1 MSQRLEYLVNKAIRK
16 ANELKHEYLTLECL
30 LWVLLEDEQIVDLLE
45 QFQVNV
51 EETRAELEI
60 FLKDQRNFSILS
72 EEKIDE
78 LMKGQFLDDEVRS
91 LAKKAGI
98 NYQPEISVALQRV
111 IQRAAV
117 HVQSSGKGHVR
128 GLNLLISMFREKES
142 FAVYLLRKQGL
153 EHYDLVSG
161 IAHGMD
167 RPVSDVDMDARGME
181 APRHG
186 SYLMQFTSNI
196 NELVKQNKI
205 DPLIGR
211 EEELKRIIQILCR
224 RQKNNPLLIGEAGV
238 GKTALAYGLAAAIER
253 NKVPNVLK
261 ETTVLGLDMGGLI
274 AGAKFR
280 GDLEQRFKGILH
292 EIFNLKKKGKKT
304 VIFIDEIH
312 TVMGAGSVG
321 SGGMDASNLLKPAL
335 LAGDIRCMGST
346 THEECRK
353 FIEKDPA
360 FGRRFQKIP
369 VDEPSE
375 QESYKIMQGLRS
387 RFEEYHGVR
396 YSNLVLKMAVELSNL
411 YISDRKLPDK
421 AIDVIDEAG
430 AAIQLLPSTQRRVN
444 ITKTDIEN
452 IVSSLAR
459 IPRKTVV
466 GSDREN
472 LRNLAGNLRALVYG
486 QKDAIDKVTDAVIL
500 SRSGLGNQD
509 RPVASLLFTG
519 PTGVGKTELSK
530 QLALALGIHFARFD
544 MSEYMEKHSVAK
556 LIGAPPGYIGHDQ
569 GGLLTEKIT
578 KTPHCVLLLDE
589 IEKAHMDLFN
599 ILLQVM
605 DYGKLTDSHGRASD
619 FRNVILI
626 MTTNLGAQ
634 EMEKGNIGLG
644 SSVDDTLSKRKQA
657 IKNFFSPEFRNRLDH
672 IIHFNR
678 LDEDYI
684 LRIVDKFIME
694 LKEKLSAKHVELII
708 EDTARKWL
716 AQNGYDAKMGA
727 RPIGKLIDNKIK
739 KVLSKELLFGKLA
752 KGGKVTVKIKNCEL
766 FFDFYHRKLMEQVLL

>member
-1 MSQRLEYLVNKAIRK
+1 MGQRLEYLVNKAIKK
-16 ANELKHEYLTLECL
+16 ANELKHEYLTMECV
-30 LWVLLEDEQIVDLLE
+30 LWVLLEDEQIVDILE

-51 EETRAELEI
+51 QETREALEV
-60 FLKDQRNFSILS
+60 FLKDGKNFSILS
-72 EEKIDE
+72 EKKIDE
-78 LMKGQFLDDEVRS
+78 LMKAQFLDDEVCA

-111 IQRAAV
+111 IQRAVV
-117 HVQSSGKGHVR
+117 HVQSSGKGNVR
-128 GLNLLISMFREKES
+128 GLNILVAMFREKES

-161 IAHGMD
+161 IAHGID
-167 RPVSDVDMDARGME
+167 RPVTDAETRGFE
-181 APRHG
+181 VSGHRG
-186 SYLMQFTSNI
+186 CLMQYTFNI
-196 NELVKQNKI
+196 NELAKQNKI

-238 GKTALAYGLAAAIER
+238 GKTALAYGLASVIEGK
-253 NKVPNVLK
+253 NVPRVLR
-261 ETTVLGLDMGGLI
+261 ETTVLGLDMGALI

-280 GDLEQRFKGILH
+280 GDFEQRFKGILH

-321 SGGMDASNLLKPAL
+321 SGGMDASSLLKPAL

-346 THEECRK
+346 THEEYRK
-353 FIEKDPA
+353 FIEKDIA
-360 FGRRFQKIP
+360 FSRRFQKIS
-369 VDEPSE
+369 VDEPSR
-375 QESYKIMQGLRS
+375 QETFKIMQGLRS
-387 RFEEYHGVR
+387 RFEKYHGVR
-396 YSNLVLKMAVELSNL
+396 YSNLVLKTAIELSDI
-411 YISDRKLPDK
+411 YISDRNLPDK

-430 AAIQLLPSTQRRVN
+430 AAIHLLPATQKRVN

-452 IVSSLAR
+452 IISSFAR
-459 IPRKTVV
+459 VPRKTVV

-472 LRNLAGNLRALVYG
+472 LRNLAGKLKSLVFG
-486 QKDAIDKVTDAVIL
+486 QKEAIEKVSDAVIL
-500 SRSGLGNQD
+500 SRSGLGDQD

-530 QLALALGIHFARFD
+530 QLALAMGIYFVRFD

-556 LIGAPPGYIGHDQ
+556 LIGAPPGYVGHDQ

-578 KTPHCVLLLDE
+578 KNPHCVLLLDE
-589 IEKAHMDLFN
+589 IEKGHEDLFN

-605 DYGKLTDSHGRASD
+605 DYGKLTDSHGRATN
-619 FRNVILI
+619 FRNVMLI
-626 MTTNLGAQ
+626 MTTNLGTQ
-634 EMEKGNIGLG
+634 EMERGNIGLG
-644 SSVDDTLSKRKQA
+644 SAVDDTLAKRNQA

-678 LDEDYI
+678 LSEDYI
-684 LRIVDKFIME
+684 LRIVDKFICE
-694 LKEKLSAKHVELII
+694 LKNKLQAKNVELIV
-708 EDTARKWL
+708 ESSVEKWL

-727 RPIGKLIDNKIK
+727 RPIAKLIDNKIK
-739 KVLSKELLFGKLA
+739 KVLSRELLFGKLV
-752 KGGKVTVKIKNCEL
+752 KGGKVTVKIKNGEL
-766 FFDFYHRKLMEQVLL
+766 FFDCYHRKLMEQVLL